1 MTSTEA
7 TINFDCLFIE
17 AEKNEKCCEQQN
29 DSFDIS
35 VDNIAQNTQSFG
47 SRSLA
52 FNINQAAGTNSD
64 ILNRSRQSPRKH
76 MAMLCPSSPDM
87 LELKKTNS
95 MKDKTFHMREK
106 YKVGFYKKG
115 LGRSFLLCHH
125 TKAEEIV
132 ICSGPPYRS
141 HSFLRIAIRRR

>member
-29 DSFDIS
+29 ELSDIGI
-35 VDNIAQNTQSFG
+35 DNIAHQNTQSIG

-76 MAMLCPSSPDM
+76 IRMLCPSSPEI

-106 YKVGFYKKG
+106 YKVGFYKKIFG
-115 LGRSFLLCHH
+115 
-125 TKAEEIV
+125 
-132 ICSGPPYRS
+132 
-141 HSFLRIAIRRR
+141 